1 MITSH
6 SVRAHYLD
14 ASALVKLVADDP
26 DELPGK
32 DVLRQY
38 YYSHASRYATS
49 FCVTETFSAFKLK
62 FLRGR
67 ITEDQYIKYCRDFI
81 RTVIGGNLEI
91 IDEVP
96 VLSPVVFKEAERL
109 IQKYK
114 KEIDFIDCFQIIT
127 LIYGKNN
134 FMVADSK
141 SILITADRA
150 LAKAARAEDVK
161 VWECTSEPAPV

>member
-1 MITSH
+1 MPGFHSH
-6 SVRAHYLD
+6 GYRRKS
-14 ASALVKLVADDP
+14 
-26 DELPGK
+26 G
-32 DVLRQY
+32 
-38 YYSHASRYATS
+38 
-49 FCVTETFSAFKLK
+49 
-62 FLRGR
+62 
-67 ITEDQYIKYCRDFI
+67 
-81 RTVIGGNLEI
+81 I